1 MKFPAEY
8 RNARA
13 LLSAVCLGLAT
24 AAVFSIVLAVAPFL
38 GPSNDTDSAKP
49 SVHVSAQASPV
60 SILRQA
66 TAAVPSVASQ
76 AKPAVD
82 IVGGDSRADD
92 YRLERDSCCIG
103 N

>member
-1 MKFPAEY
+1 MKKSFTL
-8 RNARA
+8 A
-13 LLSAVCLGLAT
+13 LAAGLLCSALASAV
-24 AAVFSIVLAVAPFL
+24 
-38 GPSNDTDSAKP
+38 
-49 SVHVSAQASPV
+49 QAGD
-60 SILRQA
+60 A
-66 TAAVPSVASQ
+66 AAVPSVASH